1 MRRQERM
8 RAKQEMERARN
19 QRRREAESQVQKEE
33 ASTRVA
39 YAKRRAAE
47 LQLCIDYQ
55 TNQKVILY
63 VERKCVDKVKTLE
76 QEVRVQREQLQ
87 HTALVNLP
95 QARGLAPVR
104 RVDNFL
110 EELRKMN
117 PEWEARRQAALRV
130 CGYSSG
136 VSTHTDY

>member
-1 MRRQERM
+1 MNRERKEWEEKLEMRRQERM

-76 QEVRVQREQLQ
+76 QEVRAQRAAAAHRTCQF
-87 HTALVNLP
+87 TAS
-95 QARGLAPVR
+95 QRISTG
-104 RVDNFL
+104 
-110 EELRKMN
+110 EE
-117 PEWEARRQAALRV
+117 
-130 CGYSSG
+130 G
-136 VSTHTDY
+136 